1 MPRGFS
7 CAGRHLVLQGV
18 IMIEIVLGAV
28 GLVAVVAVVVVELR
42 SKRRQGM

>member
-1 MPRGFS
+1 
-7 CAGRHLVLQGV
+7 
-18 IMIEIVLGAV
+18 MIEIVLGAV